1 MLAELTPAVEL
12 VIEIVFLEELIA
24 AFLQSALT
32 PVAGIKGDASYL

>member
-1 MLAELTPAVEL
+1 MLAELTPAVKL

-24 AFLQSALT
+24 AFLQASLT